1 MTELDLK
8 IKDLEA
14 QLEEFKQERKLRN
27 ESAIRQTINSI
38 KCDDGSTLELVAASQ
53 NIKILSIHCPAF
65 VRTGN
70 SCRAHINISC
80 EDVNGRAF
88 NFFLLGDLEGKKTFS
103 CQLRPSN
110 ENRLFENKL
119 ENGLFT
125 ALVKY
130 RLLKILRM
138 AVCEMSKTALLD
150 PAKNSELV
158 RIGVVLDSFE
168 SV

>member
-14 QLEEFKQERKLRN
+14 QLEGFKREQKLRN
-27 ESAIRQTINSI
+27 ESAILQTINSL
-38 KCDDGSTLELVAASQ
+38 KYDEGSALELVAASQ
-53 NIKILSIHCPAF
+53 NIKILSIQCPAF

-70 SCRAHINISC
+70 SCRANINISC
-80 EDVNGRAF
+80 EDVKGRAF
-88 NFFLLGDLEGKKTFS
+88 IFSFSCDLEGKKTFS
-103 CQLRPSN
+103 FQLRPSN
-110 ENRLFENKL
+110 ETRLFENKL

-168 SV
+168 NV